1 MTQQM
6 EEMSITE
13 HLSEL
18 RKRLIYVLSIFV
30 LGLIAGFFVADPV
43 YQYLTKAES
52 AKGFVL
58 HAFSFWDGIG
68 IYMKIAGLFSLII
81 TLPFTV
87 YQIWKFVSP
96 GLKPHERKATLK
108 YVPYVFL
115 LFLTGMAFSYYVIFP
130 MALAFTTAITEKMG
144 LVETYGMKQYFSF
157 LFGIVLPVSL
167 LFELP
172 LLIMFLTG
180 LRILNPIRLR
190 KMRRVAYF
198 VLIFI
203 AVVITPPDFISDLL
217 VMIPLLLLYEI
228 SVLLS
233 AIVYRKQLA
242 ADEEIESPTVRA
254 EDKKHVG

>member
-96 GLKPHERKATLK
+96 GLKPRERKATLK

-144 LVETYGMKQYFSF
+144 LVETYGMKQYFNF

-242 ADEEIESPTVRA
+242 ADEEVESRYVRA
-254 EDKKHVG
+254 EDKKHAG

>member
-6 EEMSITE
+6 EEMSMTE

-18 RKRLIYVLSIFV
+18 RKRLIYVLVIFV

-43 YQYLTKAES
+43 YQYLTKSDS

-96 GLKPHERKATLK
+96 GLKPRERKATLK

-115 LFLTGMAFSYYVIFP
+115 LFLIGMAFSYYVIFP

-233 AIVYRKQLA
+233 AIVYRKQLV
-242 ADEEIESPTVRA
+242 ADEEIESRYVRA
-254 EDKKHVG
+254 EDKKHAG

>member
-13 HLSEL
+13 HLREL
-18 RKRLIYVLSIFV
+18 RKRLIYVLIIFV

-96 GLKPHERKATLK
+96 GLKPRERKATLK

-242 ADEEIESPTVRA
+242 ADEEIESRYVRA
-254 EDKKHVG
+254 EDKKHAG

>member
-96 GLKPHERKATLK
+96 GLKPRERKATLK

-242 ADEEIESPTVRA
+242 ADEESESRYVRA